1 MVDSAY
7 VTRMVSFFD
16 FSSRETHSSV
26 NDSRAIPFNDCVTIF
41 GADSGGAD
49 EAVGDG
55 VVIVGTVGG
64 AETKDPSGFVSGGT
78 GFNIG
83 VDGIDTG
90 DERVGEEAG
99 VVGVDEFDDV
109 EALVGVVCLVV
120 SVSVESVSVESV
132 SVESVSA
139 GSGASTFRLR
149 SSVDPPQAET
159 RRSAASTRVKRFEF
173 IFETLFRIKSYF
185 WSNGKSRRVTPPAD
199 AEKERGAT
207 VPRSR

>member
-1 MVDSAY
+1 
-7 VTRMVSFFD
+7 
-16 FSSRETHSSV
+16 
-26 NDSRAIPFNDCVTIF
+26 VTIF

-49 EAVGDG
+49 EAVGGG

-90 DERVGEEAG
+90 DERVGKEAG

-120 SVSVESVSVESV
+120 SVSVVSV

-159 RRSAASTRVKRFEF
+159 RRSAASTRIKRFEF
-173 IFETLFRIKSYF
+173 IFETLFRIKRYF
-185 WSNGKSRRVTPPAD
+185 WSNRKVGVSHRRQTQEKSV
-199 AEKERGAT
+199 EQ
-207 VPRSR
+207 